1 MNLPIESIMK
11 YIMSVYKPDDVQ
23 ISKDYWGTGIQIKLD
38 LFFKHI
44 DDSYL
49 RNPMATDKIR
59 NKEDQLEMRIR
70 KDLEL
75 FFAIQTTGWSIER
88 RGNDF
93 EMSAPYIM
101 GDITID
107 VFSDERK
114 NRWDT

>member
-11 YIMSVYKPDDVQ
+11 YIMSVYKPDDIQ

-49 RNPMATDKIR
+49 RNPMANDKIR

-114 NRWDT
+114 NR